1 VTDEEL
7 DEKIRNYFE
16 SQIPEPDMEALARIK
31 SKFQEQPVP
40 SRRFNFN
47 LFWKSFVAAICF
59 IAVILPCILI
69 PVLSKSDSNN
79 DRYYTENDV
88 QRVELQKD
96 FMETYINQNY
106 PQYNF
111 IFEDCDFNG
120 GFGYYAENNRL
131 MALSL
136 EMIRKVIYIDVTINI
151 IVDNH
156 YYFSADSTYK
166 NQATITNREGHK
178 LYYKEVEN
186 FYETTIYGL
195 FEFKD
200 YSLYLMLSDSDNT
213 FFNKF

>member
-1 VTDEEL
+1 MTDEEL

-79 DRYYTENDV
+79 DRYYTEN
-88 QRVELQKD
+88 ETQKVVLEYD
-96 FMETYINQNY
+96 YLNNYINENY
-106 PQYNF
+106 SKYSF
-111 IFEDCDFNG
+111 IFDDCEFVSG
-120 GFGYYAENNRL
+120 YGYYAENDKL
-131 MALSL
+131 MAININ
-136 EMIRKVIYIDVTINI
+136 MVRKDIFIDVEINLVI
-151 IVDNH
+151 DKNFT
-156 YYFSADSTYK
+156 YSADKNYK
-166 NQATITNREGHK
+166 DQATITNREGHK

-200 YSLYLMLSDSDNT
+200 YSLYLILSDSDST

>member
-79 DRYYTENDV
+79 DRYYTEN
-88 QRVELQKD
+88 ETQKVVLEYD
-96 FMETYINQNY
+96 YLNNYINENY
-106 PQYNF
+106 SKYSF
-111 IFEDCDFNG
+111 IFDDCEFVSG
-120 GFGYYAENNRL
+120 YGYYAKNDKL
-131 MALSL
+131 MAININ
-136 EMIRKVIYIDVTINI
+136 MVRKDIFIDVEINL

-156 YYFSADSTYK
+156 YNFPTNDKYKDTNNILLFDDHKVYRTDVEEIYSTK
-166 NQATITNREGHK
+166 T
-178 LYYKEVEN
+178 
-186 FYETTIYGL
+186 YGL
-195 FEFKD
+195 FEYKE
-200 YSLYLMLSDSDNT
+200 YKLYLILSDSDNT

>member
-1 VTDEEL
+1 MTDEEL

-120 GFGYYAENNRL
+120 GFGYYEIGRAH
-131 MALSL
+131 
-136 EMIRKVIYIDVTINI
+136 V
-151 IVDNH
+151 
-156 YYFSADSTYK
+156 
-166 NQATITNREGHK
+166 
-178 LYYKEVEN
+178 
-186 FYETTIYGL
+186 
-195 FEFKD
+195 
-200 YSLYLMLSDSDNT
+200 
-213 FFNKF
+213 